1 MSSTSAL
8 LPYAFEG
15 HRIRVSSVQQGE
27 VWFATAN
34 INAALGQHPI
44 AQALASLREEGHYLH
59 SPKVASQ
66 KAKNPHLC
74 GWRRR

>member
-15 HRIRVSSVQQGE
+15 HCIWVSTDQQGE
-27 VWFATAN
+27 AWLVTAN
-34 INAALGQHPI
+34 NNASLGLHPKAKALG
-44 AQALASLREEGHYLH
+44 SLRAEDHYLH
-59 SPKVASQ
+59 SPKDAFQ

>member
-1 MSSTSAL
+1 MSSMSAL
-8 LPYAFEG
+8 MPNSFEG
-15 HRIRVSSVQQGE
+15 HRIRVSTDQQGKA
-27 VWFATAN
+27 WFASAN

-44 AQALASLREEGHYLH
+44 AKTPGSLREEEQYLH
-59 SPKVASQ
+59 SPKVAFQ